1 VAHDDEEVRIMHCRL
16 AKILV
21 FLVIGCA
28 PAATAGDL
36 VVDGRVVTT
45 GGWYEFADGS
55 SQNSA
60 AYPRWSQ
67 VAIVDAQ
74 GRGDYTDPAAA
85 MLDRATWCPSP
96 DASNPCLLKILPG
109 WYDIGP
115 ATVTM
120 QPFIDIEGSGRDV
133 TTIRSASSA
142 ATVYG
147 ADAAEIRSLTVRNDG
162 DGGFPVGISF
172 DEYLHRLRIT
182 NVDVVVS
189 GANTLNV
196 GVSLSQ
202 SAPVIDATR
211 VVVYGGDD
219 ALGIKLWG
227 CDAVLRNVDVQVSTV
242 PAGDTV
248 TGIEISGGATTSLL
262 RESRVSVGNADETYG
277 IRIISSTPLIDNVTV
292 AVSSLGEGWGFLNQG
307 GIVTITNSSTEV
319 IGGVSAT
326 GMYSFDSGS
335 STLRDVEID
344 VGYASGT
351 NTGVASAAAAQV
363 RLEQVSITARD
374 GIFAYAVNN
383 WGGGDTALI
392 DVTAEAGGASDY
404 NYGVLNQDSALVYA
418 NNLVVE
424 ASGGTGSYGVLNAD
438 NGGTVKLDR
447 STVIGTSSSVRN
459 DNTSADFF
467 VGASKLEGP
476 LSTNLTCFGNY
487 DATYSAVG
495 CP

>member
-1 VAHDDEEVRIMHCRL
+1 MHCRL
-16 AKILV
+16 PKIFV

-36 VVDGRVVTT
+36 VVDGRVATT

-55 SQNSA
+55 TQNSA

-74 GRGDYTDPAAA
+74 GRGDYTGPVAA
-85 MLDRATWCPSP
+85 MADRATWCPSP

-109 WYDIGP
+109 WYDIGS

-133 TTIRSASSA
+133 TFIRSASSV

-147 ADAAEIRSLTVRNDG
+147 ADAAELRSLTVRNDG

-182 NVDVVVS
+182 NVDVVVT

-196 GVSLSQ
+196 GVSFNQ

-227 CDAVLRNVDVQVSTV
+227 CEAVLRNVDVQVSTA

-248 TGIEISGGATTSLL
+248 TGVEISGGGTTSVL
-262 RESRVSVGNADETYG
+262 RESRVSVGNANETYG
-277 IRIISSTPLIDNVTV
+277 IRIISATPLIDNVTV
-292 AVSSLGEGWGFLNQG
+292 AVSPLGDGWGFLNQG

-319 IGGVSAT
+319 IGGLSTT

-351 NTGVASAAAAQV
+351 NTGVESAATAQV
-363 RLEQVSITARD
+363 SVEQVRITAQE
-374 GIFAYAVNN
+374 GTYAYAVNN
-383 WGGGDTALI
+383 SEGGETTLI
-392 DVTAEAGGASDY
+392 DVTAEAGGASIY
-404 NYGVLNQDSALVYA
+404 NYGVLNQGSAVVTA
-418 NNLVVE
+418 SNLVVE

-438 NGGTVKLDR
+438 DGGTVKVDR
-447 STVIGTSSSVRN
+447 STVTGTSSSVRN
-459 DNTSADFF
+459 DNESSDFL
-467 VGASKLEGP
+467 VGLSKLVGP
-476 LSTNLTCFGNY
+476 VSTHLTCFGNY
-487 DATYSAVG
+487 GASYAGVV